1 MVTYT
6 DQGRVRGMLQS
17 GVNDYDL
24 FTGRNAESFVL
35 VYDSPSFEVLRPTPY
50 FDYVA
55 MNEGVTMREYGFRCV
70 YK

>member
-1 MVTYT
+1 LGTVANFEMK
-6 DQGRVRGMLQS
+6 RVC
-17 GVNDYDL
+17 
-24 FTGRNAESFVL
+24 GRNAESFVL